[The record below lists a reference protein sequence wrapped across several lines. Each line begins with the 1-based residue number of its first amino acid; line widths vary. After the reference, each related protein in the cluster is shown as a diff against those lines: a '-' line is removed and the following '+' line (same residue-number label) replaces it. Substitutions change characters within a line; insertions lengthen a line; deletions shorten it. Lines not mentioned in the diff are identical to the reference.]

1 MSLSFLGFED
11 LYRTNAIPTLVLSM
25 GLLGIVGIL
34 LTLGRRLDSAMKLE
48 RFGIPIALL
57 VGALGFLIGPYGP
70 ISFLPERVL
79 NTWMQLPT
87 PLLTLVFATLML
99 GRPIP
104 KISIL
109 WKPVASQALLG
120 LLLGF
125 GQYVVGGIIVLSFLL
140 PSLGVDPLM
149 GCIIEVGFEGG
160 HGAAAIMGESF
171 RKLGF
176 PEGQDLGFAMATV
189 GLLASTLLGS
199 GLVVLGRFF
208 GWLVPI
214 EQGSKNDINNIDLEF
229 KPIEQLKL
237 LLYNFALVGS
247 AVLIGVFLLYCL
259 RFSSTYLGGGISEQ
273 VILTFPVFPLAL
285 LGSFFIRFT
294 LEKTGQTELIS
305 SLLQREIG
313 ILSTDLLIITAMAGL
328 NLPLLINYWIPV
340 AFLAIGGLIWNL
352 AGMLIFSRLF
362 FREEWF
368 ERAIAE
374 FGNSTGVAASGLLLL
389 RLADPRN
396 TTNTLP
402 VFSIKQLF
410 LQPLLSG
417 GLITVIAPLFISN
430 FGLKGWTEFCLL
442 ISLSLLVVAVFL
454 QSKYTKASV

>member
-1 MSLSFLGFED
+1 
-11 LYRTNAIPTLVLSM
+11 
-25 GLLGIVGIL
+25 
-34 LTLGRRLDSAMKLE
+34 
-48 RFGIPIALL
+48 
-57 VGALGFLIGPYGP
+57 
-70 ISFLPERVL
+70 
-79 NTWMQLPT
+79 MQLPT

-104 KISIL
+104 RISVL

-120 LLLGF
+120 LVLGF

-171 RKLGF
+171 RNLGF
-176 PEGQDLGFAMATV
+176 PEGLDLGFAMATV
-189 GLLASTLLGS
+189 GLLSSTLLGS
-199 GLVVLGRFF
+199 ALVVLARFF
-208 GWLVPI
+208 GWLVPAESGI
-214 EQGSKNDINNIDLEF
+214 ESDSNEIDLEF

-237 LLYNFALVGS
+237 LLYNFALAGL
-247 AVLIGVFLLYCL
+247 AVLFGIFLLYCL
-259 RFSSTYLGGGISEQ
+259 RLSSLYLGNVSKQ
-273 VILTFPVFPLAL
+273 VISAFPVFPLAL
-285 LGSFFIRFT
+285 MGSFFIRFS
-294 LEKTGQTELIS
+294 LEKTGNTKLIS
-305 SLLQREIG
+305 SLFQREIG

-328 NLPLLINYWIPV
+328 NLPLLIKYWIPISILAV
-340 AFLAIGGLIWNL
+340 AGLIWNL
-352 AGMLIFSRLF
+352 VGMLIFSRLF

-396 TTNTLP
+396 STNTLP

-430 FGLKGWTEFCLL
+430 FGLKGWTEFCGL
-442 ISLSLLVVAVFL
+442 ISLSLCAVAISL

>member
-1 MSLSFLGFED
+1 MSQLIFGFDD
-11 LYRTNAIPTLVLSM
+11 LYKINAIPTLVLSL
-25 GLLGIVGIL
+25 GLLGIIGIL

-70 ISFLPERVL
+70 FSLLPERVL
-79 NTWMQLPT
+79 STWMQLPT

-104 KISIL
+104 RINVL

-120 LLLGF
+120 LVLGF

-140 PSLGVDPLM
+140 PYLGVDPLM

-160 HGAAAIMGESF
+160 HGAAAIMGDSF
-171 RKLGF
+171 RNLGF
-176 PEGQDLGFAMATV
+176 PEGLDLGFAMATV
-189 GLLASTLLGS
+189 GLLSSTLLGS

-208 GWLVPI
+208 GWLVPAEEEI
-214 EQGSKNDINNIDLEF
+214 RNDLNDINLEF
-229 KPIEQLKL
+229 KPIEQFKL
-237 LLYNFALVGS
+237 LLYNFALAGL
-247 AVLIGVFLLYCL
+247 AVLVGIFLLYCL
-259 RFSSTYLGGGISEQ
+259 RLSSQYLGDISKQ
-273 VILTFPVFPLAL
+273 VILAFPVFPLAL
-285 LGSFFIRFT
+285 IGSFLIRFS
-294 LEKTGQTELIS
+294 LEKTGNTKFVS
-305 SLLQREIG
+305 SLFQREIG

-328 NLPLLINYWIPV
+328 NLPLLVDYWLPITI
-340 AFLAIGGLIWNL
+340 LAIGGLVWNL
-352 AGMLIFSRLF
+352 AGMLIFSKLF
-362 FREEWF
+362 FKEEWF

-396 TTNTLP
+396 STNTLP

-430 FGLKGWTEFCLL
+430 FGLREWTEFCGV
-442 ISLSLLVVAVFL
+442 ISLSLCAVAISL
-454 QSKYTKASV
+454 QSKYIKASA